1 MVNVLNTTPHFKMIQ
16 LVNCMLCLFCHIK
29 KKNSGPIFHSKSE
42 LKHFCEAFANNV
54 PYLPWDVCCYE
65 AFLVFY
71 LQF

>member
-1 MVNVLNTTPHFKMIQ
+1 MVNVLNTTLHFKMIK
-16 LVNCMLCLFCHIK
+16 LVNCMLSILPHE

-54 PYLPWDVCCYE
+54 PYLPWDVCCYK